1 MTATLL
7 YVLRDGR
14 SVALSVGL
22 RDGLLH
28 VAEAGEVGPWSGR
41 LTRDER
47 AKVLVE
53 LQNVKAYE
61 ERRAA

>member
-7 YVLRDGR
+7 YVTRNGCR
-14 SVALSVGL
+14 VSLSVGL
-22 RDGLLH
+22 QDGLLH
-28 VAEAGEVGPWSGR
+28 IAEAGKAGPWSGR

-47 AKVLVE
+47 AKALAE
-53 LQNVKAYE
+53 LGEIEAYE

>member
-7 YVLRDGR
+7 YVVRGGR
-14 SVALSVGL
+14 RLSLSVGL
-22 RDGLLH
+22 LDGLLH
-28 VAEAGEVGPWSGR
+28 IMEAGKTGPWRGS

-47 AKVLVE
+47 AKVLAE
-53 LQNVKAYE
+53 LTAVQGYE

>member
-7 YVLRDGR
+7 YVVRDGR
-14 SVALSVGL
+14 RVSLSVGL
-22 RDGLLH
+22 QDGLLN
-28 VAEAGEVGPWSGR
+28 VAEAGKTGPWSGR